1 MGSVHLNGQMVQY
14 ILESF
19 IIIIFMA
26 KEFILGRITENM
38 KVNGEQIRCME
49 RGHSRGQMEENI

>member
-49 RGHSRGQMEENI
+49 REHSRGQMEENI